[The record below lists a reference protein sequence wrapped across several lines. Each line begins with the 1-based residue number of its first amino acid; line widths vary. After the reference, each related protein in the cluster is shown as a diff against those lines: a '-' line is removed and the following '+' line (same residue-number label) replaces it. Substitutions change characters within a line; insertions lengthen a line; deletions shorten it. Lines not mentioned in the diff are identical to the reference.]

1 MECFWNCVFLS
12 ELENLQGNRTENN
25 KKKHLLPH
33 VHSISISRF
42 SVNNPLS
49 SPVYPF
55 FLLLTALNLSKQK
68 LKGIVKLYY
77 DAIYYIYTY
86 TYTISWTYW
95 LNFQNNKQNKTVS
108 ITFAASRMILGEI
121 CTSCTYVFLQQTQVA
136 KSTTV
141 RAADLLFIRRAIFF
155 TNAVKLARSIGFAV
169 TVVFADNISTWIK
182 V

>member
-55 FLLLTALNLSKQK
+55 FLLSTALNLIKQK
-68 LKGIVKLYY
+68 LILKLYY

-86 TYTISWTYW
+86 TYTIPWTY
-95 LNFQNNKQNKTVS
+95 LTSKTTNKTKQCPLPVQLPGWYLVK
-108 ITFAASRMILGEI
+108 FARRVHMSFCSKHRLPKVRPSEPQTCSSYDGQFSSQMQSNLLG
-121 CTSCTYVFLQQTQVA
+121 V
-136 KSTTV
+136 
-141 RAADLLFIRRAIFF
+141 
-155 TNAVKLARSIGFAV
+155 
-169 TVVFADNISTWIK
+169 
-182 V
+182 